1 MVKWTRET
9 SMDRL
14 AMGLCSCWIYLVHW
28 NLGGSDGES
37 FVLRPTSRGLN
48 DPAGTRMPNEHPP
61 PKKKKF
67 ILFILIIGPDIN
79 ALRLIN
85 GN

>member
-1 MVKWTRET
+1 M
-9 SMDRL
+9 
-14 AMGLCSCWIYLVHW
+14 YLVHW

-48 DPAGTRMPNEHPP
+48 DPAGTRGPDNQLFSPLI
-61 PKKKKF
+61 
-67 ILFILIIGPDIN
+67 ILFNLTVDTETN
-79 ALRLIN
+79 ALRLMS